1 MRFISLILE
10 TLERG
15 LPRANPLVTGALRHL
30 RHPPRRG
37 VLRACAALPL
47 LFVLYVLLLIPFKPG
62 IGDIRKAKI
71 EQPARILSA
80 DGKLLAEFKPS
91 NREWVKLKDISPN
104 VVNAL
109 IATEDH
115 RFYEHFGLDWRG
127 DDQGRDEE
135 EWRG

>member
-1 MRFISLILE
+1 MKRLIPSFLAALDKGL
-10 TLERG
+10 TL
-15 LPRANPLVTGALRHL
+15 ANPLIAQALWHL
-30 RHPPRRG
+30 RHPTRRG
-37 VLRACAALPL
+37 VLKACAALPL
-47 LFVLYVLLLIPFKPG
+47 LFVLYVLILIPFTPG

-71 EQPARILSA
+71 EQPAQILSA

-115 RFYEHFGLDWRG
+115 RFYQHWGLDWR
-127 DDQGRDEE
+127 RTAAAA
-135 EWRG
+135 